1 MDRMSSR
8 PESKTRKFDS
18 QQQEVYLSLWR
29 TYDRLKGLEDE
40 LFQAWDLTSQQYNVL
55 RILQA
60 ANPKPVPT
68 LQLSNRLISRA
79 PDITRMIDKLQERG
93 LVKRVRSENDR
104 RTVLVEITA
113 QGLELL
119 ENLREPV
126 KALHVLQ
133 VGHLSQADRA
143 LLCRLLQQARAP
155 HEPPDGHW

>member
-1 MDRMSSR
+1 MSSR

-119 ENLREPV
+119 ENLLEPV

-133 VGHLSQADRA
+133 VGHLSQAD
-143 LLCRLLQQARAP
+143 
-155 HEPPDGHW
+155 